1 MSITKIP
8 KLGKAVANFVKN
20 KFKQKTTGTGA
31 INSVKPGKRLKEKRD
46 IQDSVVKSKD
56 KTIAV
61 LNEEGKRNV
70 RTTVPLK
77 KTNKKIAEILDKKK

>member
-1 MSITKIP
+1 MGVVGIALRGFGLLK
-8 KLGKAVANFVKN
+8 KGKKAYDTIK
-20 KFKQKTTGTGA
+20 
-31 INSVKPGKRLKEKRD
+31 SVKVGKNLKKKRD

-70 RTTVPLK
+70 RTKVKLSD
-77 KTNKKIAEILDKKK
+77 TNKKIADIVDKK

>member
-1 MSITKIP
+1 MLK
-8 KLGKAVANFVKN
+8 KGKKVYDTIK
-20 KFKQKTTGTGA
+20 
-31 INSVKPGKRLKEKRD
+31 SVKVGKNLKKKRD

-70 RTTVPLK
+70 RTKVKLSD
-77 KTNKKIAEILDKKK
+77 TNKKIADIVDKK